1 MGARMGTDKYEF
13 KRGWDLI
20 DHPLFFMSPFSLN
33 LIRPPMN
40 GISKKIELSRVE
52 NTVD

>member
-1 MGARMGTDKYEF
+1 MGTRMGTDKYEF

-20 DHPLFFMSPFSLN
+20 DHPLFSLFLFSLN

-40 GISKKIELSRVE
+40 GISKKIELSRAG
-52 NTVD
+52 NTV